1 MNNGFLS
8 KYFQGAAAKT
18 LSAVEA
24 DMSKSHQHEFNGVDA
39 LKNIFGEPQ
48 DKQHYRTTFIY
59 LTDRDENIVTEEA
72 TLTWYDARQK
82 AREERGV
89 MRWEYRMYFS
99 SRVAAPLA
107 NEEDVLVI
115 AKRSDNTLLAII
127 AEAES
132 TIAKQVLW
140 LFGFTDSLDP
150 NFSVSATLNS
160 EQHRIEFTSR
170 RILESIGVDVEVEDN
185 AFLEE
190 MLEKFHGEFPTTLVF
205 SNYART
211 TNPHVNARDNHDG
224 AFMAWLEQEEILFR
238 ALEKHLIEKRLTQGF
253 DGDVDGFIAYS
264 LSVQNRR
271 KSRAGLALE
280 NHLEA
285 LFAECDI
292 VNTRTPKTENNSK
305 PDFIFPSIEQYFNPK
320 FNVNNL
326 TMLGVKSSCK
336 DRWRQVLT
344 EANKINAKHLL
355 TLEAAISKNQTEEM
369 QTQSLQLVVPAKIHS
384 SYSSEQQAWL
394 MNVADFIQV
403 VATKQKNA
411 LV

>member
-1 MNNGFLS
+1 
-8 KYFQGAAAKT
+8 
-18 LSAVEA
+18 
-24 DMSKSHQHEFNGVDA
+24 
-39 LKNIFGEPQ
+39 
-48 DKQHYRTTFIY
+48 
-59 LTDRDENIVTEEA
+59 
-72 TLTWYDARQK
+72 
-82 AREERGV
+82 
-89 MRWEYRMYFS
+89 MYFS
-99 SRVAAPLA
+99 SRVAALLA

-150 NFSVSATLNS
+150 NFSVSATLDS

-211 TNPHVNARDNHDG
+211 TIPHVNARDNHDG

>member
-18 LSAVEA
+18 VSAVEA

-211 TNPHVNARDNHDG
+211 TIPHVNARDNHDG

-253 DGDVDGFIAYS
+253 DGDVDGFIALS
-264 LSVQNRR
+264 L
-271 KSRAGLALE
+271 
-280 NHLEA
+280 
-285 LFAECDI
+285 
-292 VNTRTPKTENNSK
+292 
-305 PDFIFPSIEQYFNPK
+305 
-320 FNVNNL
+320 
-326 TMLGVKSSCK
+326 
-336 DRWRQVLT
+336 
-344 EANKINAKHLL
+344 
-355 TLEAAISKNQTEEM
+355 
-369 QTQSLQLVVPAKIHS
+369 IH
-384 SYSSEQQAWL
+384 
-394 MNVADFIQV
+394 I
-403 VATKQKNA
+403 
-411 LV
+411 

>member
-1 MNNGFLS
+1 VNNGFLS

-39 LKNIFGEPQ
+39 LKDIFGEPQ
-48 DKQHYRTTFIY
+48 AKQHYKTTFIY

-82 AREERGV
+82 AREEKGV

-99 SRVAAPLA
+99 SRVVAPLA

-211 TNPHVNARDNHDG
+211 TIPHVNARDNHDG

-238 ALEKHLIEKRLTQGF
+238 ALEKHLIEKRLTEGF

-271 KSRAGLALE
+271 KNRAGLALE

>member
-39 LKNIFGEPQ
+39 LKDIFGEPQ
-48 DKQHYRTTFIY
+48 AKQHYKTTFIY

-82 AREERGV
+82 AREEKGV

-99 SRVAAPLA
+99 SRVVAPLA

-170 RILESIGVDVEVEDN
+170 RILESIGVDVAVEEN

-205 SNYART
+205 SDYART
-211 TNPHVNARDNHDG
+211 TIPHVNARDNHDG
-224 AFMAWLEQEEILFR
+224 AFMAWLEQEEVLFR
-238 ALEKHLIEKRLTQGF
+238 VLEKHLIEKRLTEGF

-271 KSRAGLALE
+271 KNRAGLALE

-369 QTQSLQLVVPAKIHS
+369 RTQSLQLVVPAKIHG

-403 VATKQKNA
+403 VATKQKNG